1 MAVSNLRLGGITSG
15 FDTEAMVTQLLSSYQ
30 TRIDKQSQKITKLS
44 WQQSAY
50 QDITK
55 KITEFKNTYFDVL
68 KRDTYLMS
76 PSTFNKFKADVTA
89 TSNADAA
96 GLTVS
101 TTSNSSSGSYKIKL
115 NQAAK
120 ASTAQGNSIT
130 SGNFKL
136 DLDKALS
143 SASGEVKTN
152 DDGSKTWTMN
162 FALDVQVGGIRK
174 TISFSAD
181 ALLGADG
188 NVADK
193 DAAKSSIIDSL
204 NQKLQES
211 FGYSGKT
218 SGATGATDANGK
230 EWFLQ
235 VKLGS
240 DGKAE
245 FQVGGNASVSVAENK
260 GNFGLAQPKEKVAIS
275 TGSVVTGV
283 NALQV
288 EIGGKNVSVAFNGV
302 SSTYY
307 DSKGQ
312 TGNEAI
318 LAEYKELKTAAYRKS
333 YNLADNEIVSDEQ
346 LEKFT
351 YSNEQAAKDKNAASI
366 KEALKGVAGYTFNFD
381 GTYVTAADSNGNSVD
396 FSMTSVEGGTLG
408 LTKASASN
416 KINSGST
423 LSDLGFKPEA
433 DGTYKLNIN
442 GTEISLDKN
451 STISSMMSAVNKSAA
466 GVTMTYS
473 SLTNSFTLESKEF
486 GVSAVNKSAAGVT
499 MTYSSLTNS
508 FTLES
513 KEFGGAGKVEVGD
526 TSLGR
531 SLGLVDDNG
540 TVGASEGQNAIFE
553 INGQEVYLNDNT
565 YTLDGNTF
573 TFNDN
578 MTIGETYT
586 VNIAKDSTTVKDALK
601 KFVESYNKLI
611 DDVYG
616 YIGKSPAKDDDGN
629 TYEPLTNAEK
639 DEMSEDEITK
649 WEEKA
654 KQGVLYNDSTVSTV
668 MSQMRSALYTSVT
681 LDDGSKFGIYNLGI
695 KTSSEWSEHG
705 KLQIDENAF
714 DKAFEN
720 NEDAIIKLFT
730 DSDTGM
736 MKKLNS
742 VIDGAVKSSGAANTR
757 GTLVRKAGKA
767 DSSVTTDSTIYKEM
781 VKMQD
786 RLKEL
791 QDRYDTKEEYWWKVF
806 TNMETAMADLNSQ
819 TSYISS
825 YLGTGTSSY
834 Q

>member
-235 VKLGS
+235 AKLGS

-318 LAEYKELKTAAYRKS
+318 LAEYKGLKTAAYRKS

-442 GTEISLDKN
+442 GTEISLDKK

-486 GVSAVNKSAAGVT
+486 GGT
-499 MTYSSLTNS
+499 
-508 FTLES
+508 
-513 KEFGGAGKVEVGD
+513 GKVEVGD

>member
-89 TSNADAA
+89 TSNADAS

-283 NALQV
+283 NAFQV

-346 LEKFT
+346 LEKFN

-442 GTEISLDKN
+442 GTEISLDKK
-451 STISSMMSAVNKSAA
+451 STISSMM
-466 GVTMTYS
+466 
-473 SLTNSFTLESKEF
+473 
-486 GVSAVNKSAAGVT
+486 SAVNKSAAGVT

-639 DEMSEDEITK
+639 EEMSEDEITK

>member
-283 NALQV
+283 NAFQV

-318 LAEYKELKTAAYRKS
+318 LAEYKGLKTAAYRKS
-333 YNLADNEIVSDEQ
+333 YNLAENEIVSDEQ
-346 LEKFT
+346 LEKFN

-416 KINSGST
+416 KISSGST

-442 GTEISLDKN
+442 GTEISLDKK

-473 SLTNSFTLESKEF
+473 SLTNSFTLESKE
-486 GVSAVNKSAAGVT
+486 
-499 MTYSSLTNS
+499 L
-508 FTLES
+508 
-513 KEFGGAGKVEVGD
+513 GGAGKVEVGD

-553 INGQEVYLNDNT
+553 INGKEVYLNDNT

-629 TYEPLTNAEK
+629 TYEPLTDAEK
-639 DEMSEDEITK
+639 EEMSEDEITK

>member
-89 TSNADAA
+89 TSNADAS

-442 GTEISLDKN
+442 GTEISLDKK

-486 GVSAVNKSAAGVT
+486 GGT
-499 MTYSSLTNS
+499 
-508 FTLES
+508 
-513 KEFGGAGKVEVGD
+513 GKVEVGD

-553 INGQEVYLNDNT
+553 INGQEVYLNNNT

>member
-89 TSNADAA
+89 TSNADAS

-442 GTEISLDKN
+442 GTEISLDKK
-451 STISSMMSAVNKSAA
+451 STISSMM
-466 GVTMTYS
+466 
-473 SLTNSFTLESKEF
+473 
-486 GVSAVNKSAAGVT
+486 SAVNKSAAGVT

-611 DDVYG
+611 DDVYR

>member
-442 GTEISLDKN
+442 GTEISLDKK
-451 STISSMMSAVNKSAA
+451 STISSMM
-466 GVTMTYS
+466 
-473 SLTNSFTLESKEF
+473 
-486 GVSAVNKSAAGVT
+486 SAVNKSAAGVT

-654 KQGVLYNDSTVSTV
+654 KQGVLYNDSTVSTI
-668 MSQMRSALYTSVT
+668 MSQMRSALYTNVT

>member
-143 SASGEVKTN
+143 STSGEVKTN

-283 NALQV
+283 NAFQV

-307 DSKGQ
+307 DSKDQ

-318 LAEYKELKTAAYRKS
+318 LAEYKKLKTVAYRKS
-333 YNLADNEIVSDEQ
+333 YNLAENEIVSDEQ

-442 GTEISLDKN
+442 GTEISLDKK
-451 STISSMMSAVNKSAA
+451 STISSMM
-466 GVTMTYS
+466 
-473 SLTNSFTLESKEF
+473 
-486 GVSAVNKSAAGVT
+486 SAVNKSAAGVT

-705 KLQIDENAF
+705 KLQIDEDAF

>member
-15 FDTEAMVTQLLSSYQ
+15 FDTEAMVTHLLSSYQ

-283 NALQV
+283 NAFQV

-442 GTEISLDKN
+442 GTEISLDKK

-486 GVSAVNKSAAGVT
+486 GGT
-499 MTYSSLTNS
+499 
-508 FTLES
+508 
-513 KEFGGAGKVEVGD
+513 GKVEVGD

>member
-152 DDGSKTWTMN
+152 DDGSETWTMN

-283 NALQV
+283 NAFQV

-451 STISSMMSAVNKSAA
+451 STISSMM
-466 GVTMTYS
+466 
-473 SLTNSFTLESKEF
+473 
-486 GVSAVNKSAAGVT
+486 SAVNKSAAGVT

>member
-152 DDGSKTWTMN
+152 DDGSETWTMN

-283 NALQV
+283 NAFQV

-307 DSKGQ
+307 DSKSQ

-346 LEKFT
+346 LEKFN

-442 GTEISLDKN
+442 GTEISLDKK

-473 SLTNSFTLESKEF
+473 SLTNSFTLESKE
-486 GVSAVNKSAAGVT
+486 
-499 MTYSSLTNS
+499 L
-508 FTLES
+508 
-513 KEFGGAGKVEVGD
+513 GGAGKVEVGD

-553 INGQEVYLNDNT
+553 INGKEVYLNDNT

-629 TYEPLTNAEK
+629 TYEPLTDAEK
-639 DEMSEDEITK
+639 EEMSEDEITK

>member
-89 TSNADAA
+89 TSNADAS

-442 GTEISLDKN
+442 GTEISLDKK
-451 STISSMMSAVNKSAA
+451 STISSMM
-466 GVTMTYS
+466 
-473 SLTNSFTLESKEF
+473 
-486 GVSAVNKSAAGVT
+486 SAVNKSAAGVT

-695 KTSSEWSEHG
+695 KTSSKWSEHG

>member
-89 TSNADAA
+89 TSNADAS

-275 TGSVVTGV
+275 TASVVTGV

-346 LEKFT
+346 LEKFN

-442 GTEISLDKN
+442 GTEISLDKK
-451 STISSMMSAVNKSAA
+451 STISSMM
-466 GVTMTYS
+466 
-473 SLTNSFTLESKEF
+473 
-486 GVSAVNKSAAGVT
+486 SAVNKSAAGVT

>member
-89 TSNADAA
+89 TSNADTA

-283 NALQV
+283 NAFQV

-346 LEKFT
+346 LEKFN

-416 KINSGST
+416 KISSGST

-442 GTEISLDKN
+442 GTEISLDKK
-451 STISSMMSAVNKSAA
+451 STISSMM
-466 GVTMTYS
+466 
-473 SLTNSFTLESKEF
+473 
-486 GVSAVNKSAAGVT
+486 SAVNKSAAGVT

-767 DSSVTTDSTIYKEM
+767 DSFVTTDSTIYKEM

>member
-89 TSNADAA
+89 TSNADTA

-283 NALQV
+283 NAFQV

-346 LEKFT
+346 LEKFN

-416 KINSGST
+416 KISSGST

-442 GTEISLDKN
+442 GTEISLDKK

-473 SLTNSFTLESKEF
+473 SLTNSFTLESKE
-486 GVSAVNKSAAGVT
+486 
-499 MTYSSLTNS
+499 L
-508 FTLES
+508 
-513 KEFGGAGKVEVGD
+513 GGAGKVEVGD

-629 TYEPLTNAEK
+629 TYEPLTDAEK
-639 DEMSEDEITK
+639 EEMSEDEITK

-742 VIDGAVKSSGAANTR
+742 VIDGAVKSRGAANTR

>member
-283 NALQV
+283 NAFQV

-346 LEKFT
+346 LEKFN

-416 KINSGST
+416 KISSGST

-442 GTEISLDKN
+442 GTEISLDKK
-451 STISSMMSAVNKSAA
+451 STISSMM
-466 GVTMTYS
+466 
-473 SLTNSFTLESKEF
+473 
-486 GVSAVNKSAAGVT
+486 SAVNKSAAGVT

>member
-283 NALQV
+283 NAFQV

-381 GTYVTAADSNGNSVD
+381 GTYITAADSNGNSVD

-416 KINSGST
+416 KISSGST

-442 GTEISLDKN
+442 GTEISLDKK
-451 STISSMMSAVNKSAA
+451 STISSMM
-466 GVTMTYS
+466 
-473 SLTNSFTLESKEF
+473 
-486 GVSAVNKSAAGVT
+486 SAVNKSAAGVT

-629 TYEPLTNAEK
+629 TYEPLTDAEK
-639 DEMSEDEITK
+639 EEMSEDEITK

>member
-89 TSNADAA
+89 TSNADTA

-235 VKLGS
+235 AKLGS

-283 NALQV
+283 NAFQV

-346 LEKFT
+346 LEKFN

-442 GTEISLDKN
+442 GTEISLDKK
-451 STISSMMSAVNKSAA
+451 STISSMM
-466 GVTMTYS
+466 
-473 SLTNSFTLESKEF
+473 
-486 GVSAVNKSAAGVT
+486 SAVNKSAAGVT

>member
-89 TSNADAA
+89 TSNADAS

-318 LAEYKELKTAAYRKS
+318 LAEYKGLKTAAYRKS

-416 KINSGST
+416 KISSGST

-442 GTEISLDKN
+442 GTEISLDKK
-451 STISSMMSAVNKSAA
+451 STISSMM
-466 GVTMTYS
+466 
-473 SLTNSFTLESKEF
+473 
-486 GVSAVNKSAAGVT
+486 SAVNKSAAGVT

-705 KLQIDENAF
+705 KLQIDEDAF

>member
-89 TSNADAA
+89 TSNADTA

-442 GTEISLDKN
+442 GTEISLDKK
-451 STISSMMSAVNKSAA
+451 STISSMM
-466 GVTMTYS
+466 
-473 SLTNSFTLESKEF
+473 
-486 GVSAVNKSAAGVT
+486 SAVNKSAAGVT

-639 DEMSEDEITK
+639 EEMSEDEITK

-654 KQGVLYNDSTVSTV
+654 KQGVLYNDSTVSTI

-705 KLQIDENAF
+705 KLQIDEDAF

>member
-89 TSNADAA
+89 TSNADTA

-235 VKLGS
+235 AKLGS

-283 NALQV
+283 NAFQV

-442 GTEISLDKN
+442 GTEISLDKK
-451 STISSMMSAVNKSAA
+451 STISSMM
-466 GVTMTYS
+466 
-473 SLTNSFTLESKEF
+473 
-486 GVSAVNKSAAGVT
+486 SAVNKSAAGVT

-639 DEMSEDEITK
+639 EEMSEDEITK

-668 MSQMRSALYTSVT
+668 MSQMRSALYTNVT

>member
-89 TSNADAA
+89 TSNADTA

-235 VKLGS
+235 AKLGS

-283 NALQV
+283 NAFQV

-318 LAEYKELKTAAYRKS
+318 LAEYKGLKTAAYRKS
-333 YNLADNEIVSDEQ
+333 YNLAENEIVSDEQ
-346 LEKFT
+346 LEKFN

-416 KINSGST
+416 KISSGST

-451 STISSMMSAVNKSAA
+451 STISSMM
-466 GVTMTYS
+466 
-473 SLTNSFTLESKEF
+473 
-486 GVSAVNKSAAGVT
+486 SAVNKSAAGVT

-639 DEMSEDEITK
+639 DEMSGDEITK

>member
-89 TSNADAA
+89 TSNADTA

-283 NALQV
+283 NAFQV

-442 GTEISLDKN
+442 GTEISLDKK
-451 STISSMMSAVNKSAA
+451 STISSMM
-466 GVTMTYS
+466 
-473 SLTNSFTLESKEF
+473 
-486 GVSAVNKSAAGVT
+486 SAVNKSAAGVT

-742 VIDGAVKSSGAANTR
+742 VINGAVKSSGAANTR

>member
-152 DDGSKTWTMN
+152 DDGSETWTMN

-283 NALQV
+283 NAFQV

-307 DSKGQ
+307 DSKSQ

-346 LEKFT
+346 LEKFN

-442 GTEISLDKN
+442 GTEISLDKK

-486 GVSAVNKSAAGVT
+486 GGT
-499 MTYSSLTNS
+499 
-508 FTLES
+508 
-513 KEFGGAGKVEVGD
+513 GKVEVGD

>member
-1 MAVSNLRLGGITSG
+1 
-15 FDTEAMVTQLLSSYQ
+15 
-30 TRIDKQSQKITKLS
+30 
-44 WQQSAY
+44 
-50 QDITK
+50 
-55 KITEFKNTYFDVL
+55 
-68 KRDTYLMS
+68 
-76 PSTFNKFKADVTA
+76 
-89 TSNADAA
+89 
-96 GLTVS
+96 
-101 TTSNSSSGSYKIKL
+101 
-115 NQAAK
+115 
-120 ASTAQGNSIT
+120 
-130 SGNFKL
+130 
-136 DLDKALS
+136 
-143 SASGEVKTN
+143 
-152 DDGSKTWTMN
+152 MN

-283 NALQV
+283 NAFQV

-346 LEKFT
+346 LEKFN

-442 GTEISLDKN
+442 GTEISLDKK
-451 STISSMMSAVNKSAA
+451 STISSMM
-466 GVTMTYS
+466 
-473 SLTNSFTLESKEF
+473 
-486 GVSAVNKSAAGVT
+486 SAVNKSAAGVT

>member
-283 NALQV
+283 NAFQV

-307 DSKGQ
+307 DSKSQ

-346 LEKFT
+346 LEKFN

-416 KINSGST
+416 KISSGST

-442 GTEISLDKN
+442 GTEISLDKK
-451 STISSMMSAVNKSAA
+451 STISSMM
-466 GVTMTYS
+466 
-473 SLTNSFTLESKEF
+473 
-486 GVSAVNKSAAGVT
+486 SAVNKSAAGVT

>member
-318 LAEYKELKTAAYRKS
+318 LAEYKGLKTAAYRKS

-346 LEKFT
+346 LEKFN

-442 GTEISLDKN
+442 GTEISLDKK

-486 GVSAVNKSAAGVT
+486 GGT
-499 MTYSSLTNS
+499 
-508 FTLES
+508 
-513 KEFGGAGKVEVGD
+513 GKVEVGD

-629 TYEPLTNAEK
+629 TYEPLTDAEK
-639 DEMSEDEITK
+639 EEMSEDEITK

>member
-318 LAEYKELKTAAYRKS
+318 LAEYKGLKTAAYRKS

-346 LEKFT
+346 LEKFN

-442 GTEISLDKN
+442 GTEISLDKK
-451 STISSMMSAVNKSAA
+451 STISSMM
-466 GVTMTYS
+466 
-473 SLTNSFTLESKEF
+473 
-486 GVSAVNKSAAGVT
+486 SAVNKSAAGVT

-639 DEMSEDEITK
+639 EEMSEDEITK

-654 KQGVLYNDSTVSTV
+654 KQGVLYNDSTVSTI
-668 MSQMRSALYTSVT
+668 MSQMRSALYTNVT

>member
-283 NALQV
+283 NAFQV

-442 GTEISLDKN
+442 GTEISLDKK
-451 STISSMMSAVNKSAA
+451 STISSMM
-466 GVTMTYS
+466 
-473 SLTNSFTLESKEF
+473 
-486 GVSAVNKSAAGVT
+486 SAVNKSAAGVT

>member
-89 TSNADAA
+89 TSNADAS

-235 VKLGS
+235 VQLGS

-416 KINSGST
+416 KISSGST

-442 GTEISLDKN
+442 GTEISLDKK
-451 STISSMMSAVNKSAA
+451 STISSMM
-466 GVTMTYS
+466 
-473 SLTNSFTLESKEF
+473 
-486 GVSAVNKSAAGVT
+486 SAVNKSAAGVT

-629 TYEPLTNAEK
+629 TYEPLTDAEK
-639 DEMSEDEITK
+639 EEMSEDEITK

>member
-89 TSNADAA
+89 TSNADTA

-235 VKLGS
+235 AKLGS

-442 GTEISLDKN
+442 GTEISLDKK
-451 STISSMMSAVNKSAA
+451 STISSMM
-466 GVTMTYS
+466 
-473 SLTNSFTLESKEF
+473 
-486 GVSAVNKSAAGVT
+486 SAVNKSAAGVT

-629 TYEPLTNAEK
+629 TYEPLTDAEK
-639 DEMSEDEITK
+639 EEMSEDEITK

>member
-15 FDTEAMVTQLLSSYQ
+15 FDTEAIVTQLLSSYQ

-89 TSNADAA
+89 TSNADAS

-283 NALQV
+283 NAFQV

-346 LEKFT
+346 LEKFN

-416 KINSGST
+416 KISSGST

-442 GTEISLDKN
+442 GTEISLDKK

-473 SLTNSFTLESKEF
+473 SLTNSFTLESKE
-486 GVSAVNKSAAGVT
+486 
-499 MTYSSLTNS
+499 L
-508 FTLES
+508 
-513 KEFGGAGKVEVGD
+513 GGAGKVEVGD

-629 TYEPLTNAEK
+629 TYEPLTDAEK
-639 DEMSEDEITK
+639 EEMSEDEITK

>member
-15 FDTEAMVTQLLSSYQ
+15 FDTEAMVTHLLSSYQ

-283 NALQV
+283 NAFQV

-346 LEKFT
+346 LEKFN

-416 KINSGST
+416 KISSGST

-442 GTEISLDKN
+442 GTEISLDKK
-451 STISSMMSAVNKSAA
+451 STISSMM
-466 GVTMTYS
+466 
-473 SLTNSFTLESKEF
+473 
-486 GVSAVNKSAAGVT
+486 SAVNKSAAGVT

>member
-152 DDGSKTWTMN
+152 DDGSETWTMN

-283 NALQV
+283 NAFQV

-307 DSKGQ
+307 DSKSQ

-346 LEKFT
+346 LEKFN

-442 GTEISLDKN
+442 GTEISLDKK
-451 STISSMMSAVNKSAA
+451 STISSMM
-466 GVTMTYS
+466 
-473 SLTNSFTLESKEF
+473 
-486 GVSAVNKSAAGVT
+486 SAVNKSAAGVT

-639 DEMSEDEITK
+639 EEMSEDEITK

-654 KQGVLYNDSTVSTV
+654 KQGVLYNDSTVSTI
-668 MSQMRSALYTSVT
+668 MSQMRSALYTNVT

>member
-1 MAVSNLRLGGITSG
+1 
-15 FDTEAMVTQLLSSYQ
+15 
-30 TRIDKQSQKITKLS
+30 
-44 WQQSAY
+44 
-50 QDITK
+50 
-55 KITEFKNTYFDVL
+55 
-68 KRDTYLMS
+68 
-76 PSTFNKFKADVTA
+76 
-89 TSNADAA
+89 
-96 GLTVS
+96 
-101 TTSNSSSGSYKIKL
+101 
-115 NQAAK
+115 
-120 ASTAQGNSIT
+120 
-130 SGNFKL
+130 
-136 DLDKALS
+136 
-143 SASGEVKTN
+143 
-152 DDGSKTWTMN
+152 MN

-283 NALQV
+283 NAFQV

-416 KINSGST
+416 KISSGST

-442 GTEISLDKN
+442 GTEISLDKK

-473 SLTNSFTLESKEF
+473 SLTNSFTLESKE
-486 GVSAVNKSAAGVT
+486 
-499 MTYSSLTNS
+499 L
-508 FTLES
+508 
-513 KEFGGAGKVEVGD
+513 GGAGKVEVGD

-629 TYEPLTNAEK
+629 TYEPLTDAEK
-639 DEMSEDEITK
+639 EEMSEDEITK

>member
-89 TSNADAA
+89 TSNADTA

-152 DDGSKTWTMN
+152 DDGSETWTMN

-283 NALQV
+283 NAFQV

-307 DSKGQ
+307 DSKSQ

-346 LEKFT
+346 LEKFN

-442 GTEISLDKN
+442 GTEISLDKK
-451 STISSMMSAVNKSAA
+451 STISSMM
-466 GVTMTYS
+466 
-473 SLTNSFTLESKEF
+473 
-486 GVSAVNKSAAGVT
+486 SAVNKSAAGVT

-819 TSYISS
+819 PSYISS

>member
-89 TSNADAA
+89 TSNADTA

-120 ASTAQGNSIT
+120 ASNAQGNSIT

-283 NALQV
+283 NAFQV

-346 LEKFT
+346 LEKFN

-416 KINSGST
+416 KISSGST
-423 LSDLGFKPEA
+423 LSDLGFKPEV

-442 GTEISLDKN
+442 GTEISLDKK
-451 STISSMMSAVNKSAA
+451 STISSMM
-466 GVTMTYS
+466 
-473 SLTNSFTLESKEF
+473 
-486 GVSAVNKSAAGVT
+486 SAVNKSAAGVT

>member
-283 NALQV
+283 NAFQV

-333 YNLADNEIVSDEQ
+333 YNLAENEIVSDKQ

-451 STISSMMSAVNKSAA
+451 STISSMM
-466 GVTMTYS
+466 
-473 SLTNSFTLESKEF
+473 
-486 GVSAVNKSAAGVT
+486 SAVNKSAAGVT

>member
-318 LAEYKELKTAAYRKS
+318 LAEYKGLKTAAYRKS
-333 YNLADNEIVSDEQ
+333 YNLADNEIVSDKQ

-416 KINSGST
+416 KISSGST

-442 GTEISLDKN
+442 GTEISLDKK
-451 STISSMMSAVNKSAA
+451 STISSMM
-466 GVTMTYS
+466 
-473 SLTNSFTLESKEF
+473 
-486 GVSAVNKSAAGVT
+486 SAVNKSAAGVT